1 LKIYG
6 EKITDR
12 LEELEKENESLKMK
26 VEENKIQ
33 QQLKVELDHMKKVVK
48 SYEEQNFRL
57 CQKEKKLLMQL
68 TNKNKELS
76 NKNKE
81 ITNLMN
87 IINEYVA
94 NENNKNEQQ
103 TMPCNSNNNNNNN
116 SGSGSYYNIINNNN
130 NDCCLSKKKNK
141 KDTPNTHRSHSHK
154 SKSSLPF
161 DTQIHKL
168 NVKINE
174 YLKNA
179 DKKSKDINNSIYNK
193 NKQNPNT
200 SSTSN
205 KNKRSCHTQR
215 AKNSFSMPLN
225 SKEHHNN
232 NNPHTHHFNNNNN
245 ISYFTKLNFNQ
256 LLQDA
261 LSKQTTKQQSKR
273 KASKDN
279 NTNRKQLNKST
290 TYRQIPLNKHKST
303 FMNMSYFVKHSNVM
317 NNDLYRDI
325 NTNNQ
330 NENVNNKSYINKSD
344 IFHSHQQSYFKNNS
358 MYNKDFTNGCIC
370 GINSSS
376 LSIYGNC
383 GSNNSNKAKNCN
395 ESGNST
401 NANSN
406 HKCKN
411 KVNLR
416 QIMFHNSNIK
426 ANSSNV
432 N

>member
-1 LKIYG
+1 MKIYG

-26 VEENKIQ
+26 VEENKVQ

-76 NKNKE
+76 IKNKE

-103 TMPCNSNNNNNNN
+103 TMPSNNNINNN
-116 SGSGSYYNIINNNN
+116 SGNGNYCNINNIN
-130 NDCCLSKKKNK
+130 NDNSCLSKKTNK

-179 DKKSKDINNSIYNK
+179 DKKSKDINNNINNNYPK
-193 NKQNPNT
+193 QKQNPNT

-232 NNPHTHHFNNNNN
+232 PHTHHFNNNNN

-261 LSKQTTKQQSKR
+261 LSKQTTKQQVTCKT
-273 KASKDN
+273 SKDN
-279 NTNRKQLNKST
+279 NNNNKKQLNKS
-290 TYRQIPLNKHKST
+290 TYRQIPLNKHKNT
-303 FMNMSYFVKHSNVM
+303 FMNMSYFVKHSNVI

-330 NENVNNKSYINKSD
+330 NENINNKSYINKSD

-358 MYNKDFTNGCIC
+358 MYNKDFTSGCIC

-395 ESGNST
+395 ESGSST

-406 HKCKN
+406 HKGKN